1 MRSGDARTPRSP
13 KSADRWPRAFSTTP
27 LSGTR
32 AREPGG
38 KWMLKGAIAGFGFIS
53 GKGHHPAYRQR
64 SDVEIVAIADVCP
77 ARLEAARAAAP
88 QARLYPDFRALLARE
103 TQLDFIDVATP
114 PHAHA
119 EIALLALERGVHVL
133 CEKPL
138 TTSMAEA
145 RSLVDAARAHRRVVF
160 PAHNYKHAPVVK
172 FAQQVVQSGR
182 IGTVRAVT
190 LNTFRTTHAK
200 GVPEW
205 KTDWR
210 RDRKLAGGGIAMDHG
225 SHSFYLTFAWLGS
238 LPTHVTA
245 KTLTLD
251 RQWDTEDNLNAVLTF
266 PNGFAHTFLT
276 WTAGVRKVVY
286 SLQGSDG
293 ALVIDDDDWELTTG
307 KGGAKPAVEKGMIES
322 DWMDASHTRW
332 FNSMFDQFKTAMR
345 GGDFVNRELRE
356 AVACIQIIETCYR
369 SSAEGSRELPL
380 SVDVTS
386 L

>member
-1 MRSGDARTPRSP
+1 V
-13 KSADRWPRAFSTTP
+13 
-27 LSGTR
+27 
-32 AREPGG
+32 
-38 KWMLKGAIAGFGFIS
+38 LKGAIVGFGFIS
-53 GKGHHPAYRQR
+53 GKGHHPAYLQR
-64 SDVEIVAIADVCP
+64 EDVEIVAVADVCP
-77 ARLEAARAAAP
+77 ARLDAARAVLP
-88 QARLYPDFRALLARE
+88 KARLYAGHRELLARE
-103 TQLDFIDVATP
+103 TSLDFIDIATP

-138 TTSMAEA
+138 TTSTAEA
-145 RSLVDAARAHRRVVF
+145 LALVDAARAHRRVVF

-172 FAQQVVQSGR
+172 FAHQVIHSGR

-210 RDRKLAGGGIAMDHG
+210 RDFKLSGGGIAMDHG
-225 SHSFYLTFAWLGS
+225 SHSFYLTFAWLGG

-266 PNGFAHTFLT
+266 PNGYAHTFLT

-307 KGGAKPAVEKGMIES
+307 NSSGKPATEKGMIES
-322 DWMDASHTRW
+322 DWMDASHTKW
-332 FNSMFDQFKTAMR
+332 FNSLFDQFKSAMR
-345 GGDFVNRELRE
+345 SGDFVNRELRE

-380 SVDVTS
+380 SVDVS
-386 L
+386 AL

>member
-1 MRSGDARTPRSP
+1 
-13 KSADRWPRAFSTTP
+13 
-27 LSGTR
+27 
-32 AREPGG
+32 
-38 KWMLKGAIAGFGFIS
+38 MLKGAIAGFGFIA
-53 GKGHHPAYRQR
+53 GKGHYPAYAARE
-64 SDVEIVAIADVCP
+64 DVEIVAIADVCP
-77 ARLEAARAAAP
+77 ARLDAARAAAP
-88 QARLYPDFRALLARE
+88 KARLYASWRELLARE
-103 TQLDFIDVATP
+103 TALDFIDVATP

-119 EIALLALERGVHVL
+119 EIALAALARGVHVL

-138 TTSMAEA
+138 TRTLSEA
-145 RSLVDAARAHRRVVF
+145 RALVEAARAHRRVVF

-172 FAQQVVQSGR
+172 FAQQIIGSGR
-182 IGTVRAVT
+182 IGAVRAVT

-205 KTDWR
+205 NTDWR
-210 RDRKLAGGGIAMDHG
+210 RDRKLSGGGIAMDHG

-238 LPTHVTA
+238 MPTHVTA

-266 PNGFAHTFLT
+266 PNGFAHAFLT

-286 SLQGSDG
+286 SLQGTDG

-307 KGGAKPAVEKGMIES
+307 TSSGKPVVEKGAIES

-332 FNSMFDQFKTAMR
+332 FNSLFDQFRTAMR
-345 GGDFVNRELRE
+345 SGDFVNRELRE
-356 AVACIQIIETCYR
+356 AVGCIQIIETCYR

-380 SVDVTS
+380 SLDVMA

>member
-1 MRSGDARTPRSP
+1 
-13 KSADRWPRAFSTTP
+13 
-27 LSGTR
+27 
-32 AREPGG
+32 
-38 KWMLKGAIAGFGFIS
+38 MLKGAIAGFGFIS
-53 GKGHHPAYRQR
+53 GKGHHPAYLQR

-205 KTDWR
+205 NTDWR
-210 RDRKLAGGGIAMDHG
+210 REKKISGGGIAMDHG

-238 LPTHVTA
+238 LPSAVTA
-245 KTLTLD
+245 KALTLD
-251 RQWDTEDNLNAVLTF
+251 RNWDTEDNLNCILTF
-266 PNGFAHTFLT
+266 PTGYAHAYLS
-276 WTAGVRKVVY
+276 WTAGVRKVIY
-286 SLQGSDG
+286 TLQGTKG
-293 ALVIDDDDWELTTG
+293 ALVIDDDDWELTGGG
-307 KGGAKPAVEKGMIES
+307 KIERGIIES

-332 FNSMFDQFKTAMR
+332 FSSLFDQFKAAIEQ
-345 GGDFVNRELRE
+345 GDFVNHELRE
-356 AVACIQIIETCYR
+356 AVACMQIIETCYR
-369 SSAEGSRELPL
+369 SNAEGSRELPL
-380 SVDVTS
+380 SLDVMA

>member
-1 MRSGDARTPRSP
+1 
-13 KSADRWPRAFSTTP
+13 
-27 LSGTR
+27 
-32 AREPGG
+32 
-38 KWMLKGAIAGFGFIS
+38 MLKGAIVGFGFIA
-53 GKGHHPAYRQR
+53 GKGHHPAYLQR
-64 SDVEIVAIADVCP
+64 EDVEITAVADVTAP
-77 ARLEAARAAAP
+77 RLEAARAAAP
-88 QARLYPDFRALLARE
+88 KARLYESVRDLLARE
-103 TQLDFIDVATP
+103 TQLDFIDICTP

-119 EIALLALERGVHVL
+119 EIALAALGRGVHVL

-145 RSLVDAARAHRRVVF
+145 RALVDAARAHRRVVF

-172 FAQQVVQSGR
+172 FADRIIRSGR
-182 IGTVRAVT
+182 IGAIRAVT
-190 LNTFRTTHAK
+190 LNTFRTTHAR

-210 RDRKLAGGGIAMDHG
+210 RDHKLSGGGIAMDHG

-245 KTLTLD
+245 KTLTLE
-251 RQWDTEDNLNAVLTF
+251 RHWDTEDNLNAVLTF

-286 SLQGSDG
+286 SLQGESG
-293 ALVIDDDDWELTTG
+293 ALVIDDDEWELTTG
-307 KGGAKPAVEKGMIES
+307 KGSARPVVEKGMIES

-332 FNSMFDQFKTAMR
+332 FNSMFDQFRTAMR
-345 GGDFVNRELRE
+345 AGDFVNRELRE

-380 SVDVTS
+380 AVDVTA

>member
-1 MRSGDARTPRSP
+1 
-13 KSADRWPRAFSTTP
+13 
-27 LSGTR
+27 
-32 AREPGG
+32 
-38 KWMLKGAIAGFGFIS
+38 MLKGAIAGFGFIA
-53 GKGHHPAYRQR
+53 GKGHHPAYLLR
-64 SDVEIVAIADVCP
+64 SDVEIVAIADLCP
-77 ARLEAARAAAP
+77 ARLQAAHAVAP
-88 QARLYPDFRALLARE
+88 KARLYADWRELLAKE
-103 TQLDFIDVATP
+103 TALDFIDVATP

-119 EIALLALERGVHVL
+119 EIALAALERGVHVL

-138 TTSMAEA
+138 TRTLPEA
-145 RSLVDAARAHRRVVF
+145 RALAEAARAHRRVVF

-172 FAQQVVQSGR
+172 FAQQIIQSGR
-182 IGTVRAVT
+182 IGAVRAVT

-200 GVPEW
+200 GVAEW
-205 KTDWR
+205 NPDWR
-210 RDRKLAGGGIAMDHG
+210 RDKKLSGGGIAMDHG
-225 SHSFYLTFAWLGS
+225 SHSFYLTFAWLGA
-238 LPTHVTA
+238 LPTHLTA

-266 PNGFAHTFLT
+266 PNGFAHAFLT

-286 SLQGSDG
+286 SLQGTDG

-307 KGGAKPAVEKGMIES
+307 KASVKPLVEKGRIES

-332 FNSMFDQFKTAMR
+332 FNSLFDQFRAAMR
-345 GGDFVNRELRE
+345 SGDFVNRELRE

-380 SVDVTS
+380 TLDVTA

>member
-1 MRSGDARTPRSP
+1 
-13 KSADRWPRAFSTTP
+13 
-27 LSGTR
+27 
-32 AREPGG
+32 
-38 KWMLKGAIAGFGFIS
+38 MLKGAIAGFGFIS
-53 GKGHHPAYRQR
+53 GKGHHPAYLQR

-172 FAQQVVQSGR
+172 FAQQVIQSGR

-307 KGGAKPAVEKGMIES
+307 KSSGKPSVEKGVIES

-332 FNSMFDQFKTAMR
+332 FNSMFDQFKTAIR
-345 GGDFVNRELRE
+345 SGDFVNRELRE
-356 AVACIQIIETCYR
+356 AVACVQIIETCYR

-380 SVDVTS
+380 AVDVTS

>member
-1 MRSGDARTPRSP
+1 
-13 KSADRWPRAFSTTP
+13 
-27 LSGTR
+27 
-32 AREPGG
+32 
-38 KWMLKGAIAGFGFIS
+38 MLKGAIAGFGFIA
-53 GKGHHPAYRQR
+53 GKGHHPAYLARE
-64 SDVEIVAIADVCP
+64 DVEIVAIADVCP
-77 ARLEAARAAAP
+77 ARLEAARAVAP
-88 QARLYPDFRALLARE
+88 KARLHPGWRELLAGE
-103 TQLDFIDVATP
+103 PALDFIDIATP

-119 EIALLALERGVHVL
+119 EIALAALERGVHVL

-138 TTSMAEA
+138 TRTLAEA
-145 RSLVDAARAHRRVVF
+145 RALVEAARARRRVVF

-172 FAQQVVQSGR
+172 FAQQIIRSGR
-182 IGTVRAVT
+182 IGTLRAVT

-205 KTDWR
+205 NTDWR
-210 RDRKLAGGGIAMDHG
+210 RDKALSGGGIAMDHG

-266 PNGFAHTFLT
+266 PNGFAHAFLT

-286 SLQGSDG
+286 TLQGTDG

-307 KGGAKPAVEKGMIES
+307 KQSGKPAVEKGVIES

-332 FNSMFDQFKTAMR
+332 FNSLFDQFKAAMR
-345 GGDFVNRELRE
+345 SGDFINRELRE

-380 SVDVTS
+380 PLDVTA

>member
-1 MRSGDARTPRSP
+1 
-13 KSADRWPRAFSTTP
+13 
-27 LSGTR
+27 
-32 AREPGG
+32 
-38 KWMLKGAIAGFGFIS
+38 MLKGAIVGFGFIS
-53 GKGHHPAYRQR
+53 GKGHLPAYLERE
-64 SDVEIVAIADVCP
+64 DLEIVAIADVSP
-77 ARLEAARAAAP
+77 ARLEAARAVAP
-88 QARLYPDFRALLARE
+88 KARLYAGFRELLDGE
-103 TQLDFIDVATP
+103 PKLDFIDISAP
-114 PHAHA
+114 PNVHA
-119 EIALLALERGVHVL
+119 EIALAALERGVHVL

-138 TTSMAEA
+138 TTTVAEA
-145 RSLVDAARAHRRVVF
+145 RTLVDAARAHRRVVF

-172 FAQQVVQSGR
+172 FADQVIQSGR
-182 IGTVRAVT
+182 IGKVRAVT

-210 RDRKLAGGGIAMDHG
+210 RDRRISGGGIAMDHG

-266 PNGFAHTFLT
+266 PGGFAHTFLT

-307 KGGAKPAVEKGMIES
+307 KSTGRPVLEKGVIES
-322 DWMDASHTRW
+322 DWMDASHTKW
-332 FNSMFDQFKTAMR
+332 FNSLFDQFKSAMR
-345 GGDFVNRELRE
+345 SGDFVNRELRE
-356 AVACIQIIETCYR
+356 AVACIQVIETCYR
-369 SSAEGSRELPL
+369 SSADGSRELPL
-380 SVDVTS
+380 ALDVTT

>member
-1 MRSGDARTPRSP
+1 
-13 KSADRWPRAFSTTP
+13 
-27 LSGTR
+27 
-32 AREPGG
+32 
-38 KWMLKGAIAGFGFIS
+38 MLKGAIVGFGFIA
-53 GKGHHPAYRQR
+53 GKGHYPAYAARQ
-64 SDVEIVAIADVCP
+64 DVEIAAIADVSP

-88 QARLYPDFRALLARE
+88 RARLYSSWRELLDRE
-103 TQLDFIDVATP
+103 TGLDFVDVCTP
-114 PHAHA
+114 PDAHA
-119 EIALLALERGVHVL
+119 EIALAALARGAHVL

-138 TTSMAEA
+138 TPSTAQALE
-145 RSLVDAARAHRRVVF
+145 LVQAARAQRRVVF

-172 FAQQVVQSGR
+172 FALEALRGGR
-182 IGTVRAVT
+182 LGKIRAVT

-205 KTDWR
+205 RTDWR
-210 RDRKLAGGGIAMDHG
+210 RDRKTSGGGIAMDHG

-266 PNGFAHTFLT
+266 PTGYAHCFLT

-307 KGGAKPAVEKGMIES
+307 VLSGKPRVERGSIAS
-322 DWMDASHTRW
+322 HWTDASHTQW
-332 FNSMFDQFKTAMR
+332 FDSLFEQFKAAMQS
-345 GGDFVNRELRE
+345 GDFVGRELRE
-356 AVACIQIIETCYR
+356 AVACVQIIETCYR

-380 SVDVTS
+380 PLDV
-386 L
+386 LEI

>member
-1 MRSGDARTPRSP
+1 
-13 KSADRWPRAFSTTP
+13 
-27 LSGTR
+27 
-32 AREPGG
+32 
-38 KWMLKGAIAGFGFIS
+38 MLKGAIVGFGFIS
-53 GKGHHPAYRQR
+53 GKGHLPAYLERE
-64 SDVEIVAIADVCP
+64 DLEIVAIADVSP
-77 ARLEAARAAAP
+77 ARLEAARAVAP
-88 QARLYPDFRALLARE
+88 KARLYAGFRELLDGE
-103 TQLDFIDVATP
+103 PKLDFIDISAP
-114 PHAHA
+114 PHVHA
-119 EIALLALERGVHVL
+119 EIALAALERGVHVL

-138 TTSMAEA
+138 TTTVAEA
-145 RSLVDAARAHRRVVF
+145 RTLVDAARAHRRVVF

-172 FAQQVVQSGR
+172 FADQVIQSGR
-182 IGTVRAVT
+182 IGKVRAVT

-210 RDRKLAGGGIAMDHG
+210 RDRRISGGGIAMDHG

-266 PNGFAHTFLT
+266 PGGFAHTFLT

-307 KGGAKPAVEKGMIES
+307 NSTGRPVLEKGVIES
-322 DWMDASHTRW
+322 DWMDASHTKW
-332 FNSMFDQFKTAMR
+332 FNSLFDQFKSAMR
-345 GGDFVNRELRE
+345 SGDFVNRELRE
-356 AVACIQIIETCYR
+356 AVACIQVIETCYR
-369 SSAEGSRELPL
+369 SSADGSRELPL
-380 SVDVTS
+380 ALDVTT

>member
-1 MRSGDARTPRSP
+1 
-13 KSADRWPRAFSTTP
+13 
-27 LSGTR
+27 
-32 AREPGG
+32 
-38 KWMLKGAIAGFGFIS
+38 MLKGAIVGFGFIA
-53 GKGHHPAYRQR
+53 GKGHHPAYLQR
-64 SDVEIVAIADVCP
+64 EDMQIVAVADVP
-77 ARLEAARAAAP
+77 APRLEAARAAIP
-88 QARLYPDFRALLARE
+88 KARLYASFRDLLARE
-103 TQLDFIDVATP
+103 TQLDFIDISTP

-119 EIALLALERGVHVL
+119 EIALAALERGIHVL

-145 RSLVDAARAHRRVVF
+145 RALVDAARAHRRAVF
-160 PAHNYKHAPVVK
+160 PAHNYKHPPVVK
-172 FAQQVVQSGR
+172 FADQLIQPAR
-182 IGTVRAVT
+182 IGAIRAVT

-210 RDRKLAGGGIAMDHG
+210 RDRKLSGGGIAMDHG

-245 KTLTLD
+245 KTLTLE

-286 SLQGSDG
+286 TLQGENG

-307 KGGAKPAVEKGMIES
+307 
-322 DWMDASHTRW
+322 T
-332 FNSMFDQFKTAMR
+332 T
-345 GGDFVNRELRE
+345 
-356 AVACIQIIETCYR
+356 
-369 SSAEGSRELPL
+369 
-380 SVDVTS
+380 
-386 L
+386 